1 MATEYSIKKIATIY
15 TDFNEKF
22 GIPRQGGLIEE
33 LKGEIVFEPE
43 FRNPDTLR
51 GLEEYSHI
59 WLLWIFS
66 ENIRDGWSATV
77 RPPRLGGNVR
87 KGVFATRAPF
97 RPSPIGMSAVRLEK
111 IIDDPKRGPV
121 LIVSGADL
129 LSGTPIADIKPY
141 IPYADSIPDAA
152 AGLSALPWKQ
162 SLSVI
167 DDTGLLPTSE
177 AVQDVQ
183 SESGEDP
190 AETEAAAETKALASA
205 GKKPSPAAAC
215 AIANSSPNGG
225 SAVYFPPEKAAALR
239 KILALDPRPSYQED
253 PERIYGFGFAGF
265 EIHFRVEA
273 AELHIVEISKK

>member
-43 FRNPDTLR
+43 FRNLDTLR

-111 IIDDPKRGPV
+111 IVDDPKRGPV

-152 AGLSALPWKQ
+152 AGLSALPWKH

-183 SESGEDP
+183 SESGENP
-190 AETEAAAETKALASA
+190 AETEAA

-215 AIANSSPNGG
+215 AIANSSPADG